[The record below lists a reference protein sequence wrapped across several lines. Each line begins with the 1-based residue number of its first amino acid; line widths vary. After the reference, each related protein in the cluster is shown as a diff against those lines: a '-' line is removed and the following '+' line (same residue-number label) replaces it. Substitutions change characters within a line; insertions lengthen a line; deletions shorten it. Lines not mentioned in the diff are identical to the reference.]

1 MAGPAGR
8 GHHPR
13 AGESEATRGKGPAG
27 WSDATR
33 GKGRIADRDIAAIR
47 ERNRIEEVVGDYVQ
61 LRRAGADSLKGL
73 CPFHDEKS
81 PSFHVRPNH
90 GHFHC
95 FGCGEGGDV
104 YAFVQKIEHISF
116 VEAVE
121 RLADRIGYTITYSG
135 GGTSVQRDRGSRS
148 RLISANAAAQE
159 FYAKTLESAE
169 AEPARQYL
177 IERNFD
183 ADAAHNFG
191 CGFAPSGWDSLTK
204 HLLRRGFEIKELEA
218 AGLSRQGR
226 RGPIDRFHRRLLWPI
241 RASGGEV
248 IGFGARRIFDDDP
261 IDAKYVNTPETVLYK
276 KSSVLFG
283 IDLAKRDIA
292 KGHQAVVVEG
302 YTDVM
307 AMHLAGVTTAVA
319 SCGTAFG
326 DEHLAMLRRLM
337 MDDNFFRGELIYVFD
352 GDEAGRAAALKALD
366 GEQHLAGQS
375 FVAVAADGMDPCD
388 LRLKSGD
395 GALRDLVARRTPLF
409 EFAIRTALAEM
420 DLDTA
425 EGRVAALRR
434 CVPMV
439 AQIKDATL
447 RDEYGRQLAGWVGWD
462 DVAQVITRVRE
473 EAQRRGGAGRRDAHR
488 GAATAST
495 VPKAAKAAEEPHRP
509 DPRDPTL
516 WPQREALKAAL
527 QYPALAGPVFD
538 ALTVESFTH
547 PSYGAVRSAIQ
558 DAGGTAAGPVGAEWI
573 EAVRGHSRSPDAANL
588 VNELGVES
596 ILVDDEDRLPRYIS
610 GVMARLQEVWVGRQI
625 AEVKSKLQRMSPI
638 EQGDEYHALFGD
650 LVAMEAYRRSLL
662 EQASGDGD
670 GLTA

>member
-1 MAGPAGR
+1 LPGFSSLSGASGIVAGRRLYTEPMAG
-8 GHHPR
+8 
-13 AGESEATRGKGPAG
+13 
-27 WSDATR
+27 
-33 GKGRIADRDIAAIR
+33 RISDRDIAAIR
-47 ERNRIEEVVGDYVQ
+47 ERVRIDEVVGDYVQ

-104 YAFVQKIEHISF
+104 YAFVQKIEHVSF

-121 RLADRIGYTITYSG
+121 VLADRIGYTISYTG
-135 GGTSVQRDRGSRS
+135 AATSVQRDRGSRS
-148 RLISANAAAQE
+148 RLIAANAEAQA
-159 FYAKTLESAE
+159 FYAAALESPE
-169 AEPARQYL
+169 AQPARKYL
-177 IERNFD
+177 TERNFD
-183 ADAAHNFG
+183 ADAARHFG

-204 HLLRRGFEIKELEA
+204 HLLRKGFEFKELET
-218 AGLSRQGR
+218 AGLSREGR

-241 RASGGEV
+241 RSSAGEV
-248 IGFGARRIFDDDP
+248 IGFGARRLFDDDP
-261 IDAKYVNTPETVLYK
+261 MEAKYVNTPETLLYK

-352 GDEAGRAAALKALD
+352 GDEAGRAAALKAFG

-388 LRLKSGD
+388 LRLASGD

-409 EFAIRTALAEM
+409 EFAIRAALSEV
-420 DLDTA
+420 DLDSA

-439 AQIKDATL
+439 AQIKDPTL
-447 RDEYGRQLAGWVGWD
+447 RDEYARQLAGWVGWS
-462 DVAQVITRVRE
+462 DVAQVLGRVRG
-473 EAQRRGGAGRRDAHR
+473 EAKNPTSQSRAKPRRTAAAQADTGAPEF
-488 GAATAST
+488 TAL
-495 VPKAAKAAEEPHRP
+495 RP

-516 WPQREALKAAL
+516 WPQREALKSAL

-547 PSYGAVRSAIQ
+547 PGYAAVCTAIEA
-558 DAGGTAAGPVGAEWI
+558 AGGTGTGIGGAEWLD
-573 EAVRGHSRSPDAANL
+573 AVRQKAPSPAAAGL
-588 VNELGVES
+588 ISELGVES
-596 ILVDDEDRLPRYIS
+596 MRVDDDDKLPRYIA
-610 GVMARLQEVWVGRQI
+610 GVLARLQEVWVGRQI
-625 AEVKSKLQRMSPI
+625 AEVKSKLQRMSPV

-650 LVAMEAYRRSLL
+650 LVALEAYRGSLL
-662 EQASGDGD
+662 QQVSGD

>member
-1 MAGPAGR
+1 MSSPAGSWGEGDGRAR
-8 GHHPR
+8 GR
-13 AGESEATRGKGPAG
+13 
-27 WSDATR
+27 
-33 GKGRIADRDIAAIR
+33 GRIPDRDIAAIR
-47 ERNRIEEVVGDYVQ
+47 ERVRIDEVVGDYVQ

-104 YAFVQKIEHISF
+104 YAFIQKIEHVSF

-121 RLADRIGYTITYSG
+121 LLADRIGHTINYSG
-135 GGTSVQRDRGSRS
+135 PATSVQRDRGSRS
-148 RLISANAAAQE
+148 RLVAANAAAAE
-159 FYAKTLESAE
+159 FYAGALESDE
-169 AEPARQYL
+169 AAPARRYL
-177 IERNFD
+177 TERNFD
-183 ADAAHNFG
+183 AEAARHFG

-204 HLLRRGFEIKELEA
+204 HLVRKGFEFKELEA

-226 RGPIDRFHRRLLWPI
+226 RGPMDRFHRRLLWPI
-241 RASGGEV
+241 RSSAGEV
-248 IGFGARRIFDDDP
+248 IGFGARRLFDDDP
-261 IDAKYVNTPETVLYK
+261 MEAKYINTPETLLYK
-276 KSSVLFG
+276 KSNVMFG
-283 IDLAKRDIA
+283 IDLAKREIA

-337 MDDNFFRGELIYVFD
+337 MDDSFFRGELIYVFD
-352 GDEAGRAAALKALD
+352 GDAAGRAAALKAFG
-366 GEQHLAGQS
+366 GEQNLAGQS
-375 FVAVAADGMDPCD
+375 FVAVAPDGMDPCD

-409 EFAIRTALAEM
+409 EFAIRSALAEM
-420 DLDTA
+420 DLDSA
-425 EGRVAALRR
+425 EGRVGALRR

-439 AQIKDATL
+439 GQIKDPTL
-447 RDEYGRQLAGWVGWD
+447 RDEYARQLAGWVGWD
-462 DVAQVITRVRE
+462 DVPQVIDRVRSQSKNSK
-473 EAQRRGGAGRRDAHR
+473 APARGGAGAKVSR
-488 GAATAST
+488 GAEQPPAAAQAAAT
-495 VPKAAKAAEEPHRP
+495 RP

-516 WPQREALKAAL
+516 WPQREALKSAL
-527 QYPALAGPVFD
+527 QCPALAGPVFD
-538 ALTVESFTH
+538 TLTVESFTH
-547 PSYGAVRSAIQ
+547 PGYAAIRAAIEA
-558 DAGGTAAGPVGAEWI
+558 AGGTSSGVTGGQWI
-573 EAVRGHSRSPDAANL
+573 EMVRDQAPSPLTAGL
-588 VNELGVES
+588 ISELGVEA
-596 ILVDDEDRLPRYIS
+596 IQVDEEKMPRYIA
-610 GVMARLQEVWVGRQI
+610 GVLARLQEVWMGRQI

-662 EQASGDGD
+662 EQASGDD
-670 GLTA
+670 

>member
-1 MAGPAGR
+1 MVRPAGSR
-8 GHHPR
+8 D
-13 AGESEATRGKGPAG
+13 AGRSEGR
-27 WSDATR
+27 
-33 GKGRIADRDIAAIR
+33 GRIPDRDIAAIR
-47 ERNRIEEVVGDYVQ
+47 ERVRIEEVVGDYVQ

-104 YAFVQKIEHISF
+104 YAFVQKIEHVSF

-121 RLADRIGYTITYSG
+121 LLADRVGHTISYTG
-135 GGTSVQRDRGSRS
+135 PATSVQRDRGSRS
-148 RLISANAAAQE
+148 RLIAANAAAAE
-159 FYAKTLESAE
+159 FYAAALESNE
-169 AEPARQYL
+169 AAPARRYL
-177 IERNFD
+177 TERNFD
-183 ADAAHNFG
+183 AEAARHFG

-204 HLLRRGFEIKELEA
+204 HLQRKGFEFKELEA

-226 RGPIDRFHRRLLWPI
+226 RGPMDRFHRRLLWPI
-241 RASGGEV
+241 RSSAGEV
-248 IGFGARRIFDDDP
+248 IGFGARRLFDDDP
-261 IDAKYVNTPETVLYK
+261 MEAKYINTPETLLYK

-326 DEHLAMLRRLM
+326 DEHLSMLRRLM
-337 MDDNFFRGELIYVFD
+337 MDDSFFRGELIYVFD
-352 GDEAGRAAALKALD
+352 GDAAGRAAAIKAFD
-366 GEQHLAGQS
+366 GEQNLAGQS
-375 FVAVAADGMDPCD
+375 FVAVAPDGMDPCD
-388 LRLKSGD
+388 LRLASGD

-409 EFAIRTALAEM
+409 EFAIRTAIAEM
-420 DLDTA
+420 DLDSA

-439 AQIKDATL
+439 GGIKDPAL
-447 RDEYGRQLAGWVGWD
+447 RDEYARQLAGWVGWD
-462 DVAQVITRVRE
+462 NVAQVIDRVRDH
-473 EAQRRGGAGRRDAHR
+473 AKRSKTPTRNGAGSTAVRRPVQRPRAAAPADA
-488 GAATAST
+488 AAT
-495 VPKAAKAAEEPHRP
+495 RP

-516 WPQREALKAAL
+516 WPQREALKSAL
-527 QYPALAGPVFD
+527 QCPAFAGPVFD
-538 ALTVESFTH
+538 TLTVESFTH
-547 PSYGAVRSAIQ
+547 PGYAAVRAAIVA
-558 DAGGTAAGPVGAEWI
+558 AGGTSTGLTGAQWI
-573 EAVRGHSRSPDAANL
+573 DAVRRQATSDLTAGLIS
-588 VNELGVES
+588 ELGVEAVA
-596 ILVDDEDRLPRYIS
+596 VDDDKLPRYVA
-610 GVMARLQEVWVGRQI
+610 GVLARLQEVWMGRQI

-662 EQASGDGD
+662 EQASGDD
-670 GLTA
+670 LTA